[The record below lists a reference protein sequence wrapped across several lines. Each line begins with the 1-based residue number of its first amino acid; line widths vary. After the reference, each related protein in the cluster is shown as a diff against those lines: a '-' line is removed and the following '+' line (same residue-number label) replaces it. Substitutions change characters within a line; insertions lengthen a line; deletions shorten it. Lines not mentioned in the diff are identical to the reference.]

1 MAATNKA
8 RWMKKL
14 TKAEINHLR
23 EMGVVSLRK
32 ARETF
37 EWQAAQ
43 RRENEKKHPDNHA
56 VLEPCWDCK
65 NIARKLGLPV

>member
-43 RRENEKKHPDNHA
+43 RRENEKKHPEEHCPQA
-56 VLEPCWDCK
+56 WL
-65 NIARKLGLPV
+65 AGLTVAEKS